1 MLFTDAYQ
9 TVYRLNGPYVAGVAY
24 SAGQGQIMQ
33 LDLKSGHETPVA
45 TSVGNP
51 NALRDPHGILFIA
64 L

>member
-1 MLFTDAYQ
+1 
-9 TVYRLNGPYVAGVAY
+9 LNGPYVAGAAY